1 MSRPNVLLFIL
12 VLLAGCGESPTGRY
26 QLALVPDSV
35 MRDMGEQ
42 AFADIRQHRPV
53 VTAPA
58 PSELVRCVAEA
69 VIDAA
74 REHYPDAA
82 MPPAWDIAVFDDP
95 SPNAFALPGGKV
107 GIHTGML
114 AVADS
119 PSQLAAV
126 IGHEVA
132 HVLANH
138 GNERLTQTLGI
149 EAALYLV
156 GLFGEGEMNQQALMQ
171 ALGLGAELG
180 IALPFSRAH
189 EEEADLMGLMIM
201 AEADFDPRQGVTLW
215 EEMAA
220 RGGGRPLEFLSTHP
234 AHETRIE
241 RLRAHME
248 QALSIQTG
256 EKAGKCDGYAH
267 R

>member
-1 MSRPNVLLFIL
+1 MPRPNILLFLL

-26 QLALVPDSV
+26 QLTLVPDAV

-58 PSELVRCVAEA
+58 PSQLVRCVAQA

-74 REHYPDAA
+74 GEHYPDTL
-82 MPPAWDIAVFDDP
+82 MPPAWDVAVFDDP

-114 AVADS
+114 EVADS

-138 GNERLTQTLGI
+138 SNERLTQTLGI
-149 EAALYLV
+149 EAAFYLV
-156 GLFGEGEMNQQALMQ
+156 RLFGEGELNKQALTQ

-201 AEADFDPRQGVTLW
+201 AEAGFDPRQGVTLW

-220 RGGGRPLEFLSTHP
+220 RVEARPIEFLSTHP

-248 QALSIQTG
+248 QALSLQAG